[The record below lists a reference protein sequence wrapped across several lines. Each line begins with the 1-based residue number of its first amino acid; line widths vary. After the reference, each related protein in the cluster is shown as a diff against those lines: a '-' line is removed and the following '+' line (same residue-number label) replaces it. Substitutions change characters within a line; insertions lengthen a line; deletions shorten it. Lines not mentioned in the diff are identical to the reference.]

1 MPVYVTS
8 DTYVDFG
15 TKRNDK
21 ESKFEVG
28 DQVRISKY
36 KSIFVTFYAAKQSEK
51 SFVIKKVENTV
62 VWTYVI
68 KEHGEETLIV
78 KDKSNR
84 DQN

>member
-15 TKRNDK
+15 TKSNDK

-36 KSIFVTFYAAKQSEK
+36 KNIFVTFYAAKQSEK
-51 SFVIKKVENTV
+51 IFVIKKVENTV

>member
-15 TKRNDK
+15 TKSNDK

-36 KSIFVTFYAAKQSEK
+36 KNIFVTFYAAK
-51 SFVIKKVENTV
+51 
-62 VWTYVI
+62 
-68 KEHGEETLIV
+68 
-78 KDKSNR
+78 
-84 DQN
+84 